1 MYTRKESRNTDVEQ
15 MIHGPPASLNKSLHN
30 CRPPHAAN
38 PISVKVNSTRTSITI
53 LTVKPPFFIWRNVQK
68 WNPSEN
74 RAVRGRVRNKKPSL
88 YRGTRKHRNCIGNP
102 LLNPLYCSFNLSVET
117 FTVTNAAME
126 YEVEFSSSNVG
137 ARRCS
142 RSTSEPFIHKSSYC
156 TSRRSLYIG
165 HLWKLHVAATFRIQF
180 KINEYTGSSVFVLI
194 TVCNISL
201 KEAHVFLISSF
212 KTVHKP

>member
-1 MYTRKESRNTDVEQ
+1 MYTRKESRNTDIEQ
-15 MIHGPPASLNKSLHN
+15 MIHGPRASLNKSVHN

-126 YEVEFSSSNVG
+126 YEVEFCSSNG
-137 ARRCS
+137 A
-142 RSTSEPFIHKSSYC
+142 
-156 TSRRSLYIG
+156 G
-165 HLWKLHVAATFRIQF
+165 AV
-180 KINEYTGSSVFVLI
+180 
-194 TVCNISL
+194 
-201 KEAHVFLISSF
+201 
-212 KTVHKP
+212 